1 MVPAS
6 HTAIALRAFEK
17 HKATHTLAHYT
28 GILSLQGLARL
39 AIGVGDAALIERARA
54 ELLPFVSGDRQFKC
68 NFPNYLCGGNG
79 AAFLF
84 WRGHLPEVAD
94 HVRQCADQILHGA
107 PRSREGIVTMPSAA
121 GTDKIWIDAAFAVS
135 PFLLFAGVAFQD
147 ERCITEAIDQALKP
161 VALLRN
167 PANGLVHQAR
177 GFSSKPGAISEDHWS
192 RGNGWALLALT
203 ELVDAL
209 PATHPRRAE
218 VEQVFRDLLEACL
231 RVQDSAGLW
240 HHELTLPTSFVE
252 TSGSGLILYAL
263 GTALKRGIV
272 AAHHRAAFDRGLA
285 EYRRY
290 IGGDGSVLNTCE
302 GCLSPGDG
310 SIAAYLTKQPVTNDP
325 HAFGPVIFSFYSA
338 ALLEKTNP

>member
-1 MVPAS
+1 MTPAS
-6 HTAIALRAFEK
+6 HLSIALQAFET
-17 HKATHTLAHYT
+17 HKATHPLAHYT
-28 GILSLQGLARL
+28 GILSLQALARL
-39 AIGVGDAALIERARA
+39 AIGLGDEALIERTRQ
-54 ELLPFVSGDRQFKC
+54 ELLPFVRGERPFQC

-79 AAFLF
+79 AAFLL
-84 WRGHLPEVAD
+84 WRGRLPEVKD
-94 HVRQCADQILHGA
+94 RVRSCADQILREA
-107 PRSREGIVTMPSAA
+107 ARSREGIVTMPSAA
-121 GTDKIWIDAAFAVS
+121 GTDKVWIDAAFAVS
-135 PFLLFAGVAFQD
+135 PFLLFAGLALKD
-147 ERCITEAIDQALKP
+147 ESCIADAIDQAIKP

-209 PATHPRRAE
+209 PAAHPRRAE
-218 VEQVFRDLLEACL
+218 VERVFRDLLEAGL
-231 RVQDSAGLW
+231 RVQDPAGLW

-263 GTALKRGIV
+263 GTALARGLV
-272 AAHHRAAFDRGLA
+272 ASHYRAAFDRGIA
-285 EYRRY
+285 AYRCY
-290 IGGDGSVLNTCE
+290 IEPDGTVRNTCE

-310 SIAAYLTKQPVTNDP
+310 SIAAYLTKRPVTNDP
-325 HAFGPVIFSFYSA
+325 HAFGPVILAFYSA